1 MHQFNSWIST
11 NYLLFFCQ
19 ENFSLMTNESMD
31 NLALLNISA
40 LCV

>member
-1 MHQFNSWIST
+1 MPQCNSWIST

-19 ENFSLMTNESMD
+19 GNFSLMTNGSMD
-31 NLALLNISA
+31 NLALLYSSA